1 MKTKSKP
8 EQWEDGEFV
17 RRGQAAARQKTDREA
32 ELDRLRSLLI
42 QRGVEPFWAN
52 SAIGWVR
59 HAMAGNLYWITDLR
73 RPRWIT
79 DLKNPCV
86 KVNPFYKCVD
96 RLTVDCTLHSESGS
110 VPGRITYTFGKGHKV
125 NVKAI

>member
-1 MKTKSKP
+1 MRTKSKP
-8 EQWEDGEFV
+8 EQWEDSEFV
-17 RRGQAAARQKTDREA
+17 RRGQKEQKIKVDREI
-32 ELDRLRSLLI
+32 ELEHLKEFLLRG
-42 QRGVEPFWAN
+42 GVSAHYAN
-52 SAIGWVR
+52 SALGWIR
-59 HAMAGNLYWITDLR
+59 HAMAGDLYWVTDLK

-79 DLKNPCV
+79 DLRNPRA